1 MRHFLSFEYQPDIIT
16 SFMKGFFMVKYK
28 IILFQ
33 ERNTMGIKV
42 AKFGGSSV
50 ADTIQLIKV
59 KKILEADPDRKF
71 VVVSAPGK
79 RFDQDTKMTDLLL
92 LCYTHQMNHLPWE
105 QLFQVVCDRFSAIS
119 FSLGINSENLNLLE
133 EYAKIRDIMEAGAG
147 SDYIAS
153 RGEYLNAKLI
163 AAYLGWD
170 FIDAADF
177 ILFDERG
184 KFLSEE
190 TNQILSEE
198 LKKHERAIIP
208 GFYGRKPDG
217 KIITF
222 SRGGSDITGSI
233 VARAAGADIYEN
245 WTDVHGFLTA
255 SPKIVDNPQ
264 PIKYIS
270 YQELREL
277 SYMGASVMHEDA
289 IFPVKAAGIP
299 INIRNTNDPTH
310 PGTIILDKTPEGEN
324 NVITGIAGSK
334 NFTVIAMHK
343 YMMNTERG
351 FVRRLLSI
359 LDNYNISFEHLPTGI
374 DTISVV
380 IDSEL
385 LGDKLP
391 DVVADFNRNLQ
402 PDSLDVYEDIAMIA
416 TVGQGMTYRPGVAAK
431 LFAALA
437 EKNINIRMID
447 QGSSEINIIVG
458 VENKDF
464 EEAIRAI
471 YNAFN

>member
-1 MRHFLSFEYQPDIIT
+1 
-16 SFMKGFFMVKYK
+16 
-28 IILFQ
+28 
-33 ERNTMGIKV
+33 MGIKV

-50 ADTIQLIKV
+50 ADTIQFIKV
-59 KKILEADPDRKF
+59 KNILDADPDRKF

-105 QLFQVVCDRFSAIS
+105 QLFQVVCDRFTAIS
-119 FSLGINSENLNLLE
+119 FSLGINSKDLDLLD
-133 EYAKIRDIMEAGAG
+133 EYAKIRDAMEAGAG

-153 RGEYLNAKLI
+153 RGEYLNGKLI

-184 KFLSEE
+184 KFLPEE
-190 TNQILSEE
+190 TNDILSEE
-198 LKKHERAIIP
+198 LKKHERAVIP

-233 VARAAGADIYEN
+233 VARAACADIYEN

-255 SPKIVDNPQ
+255 SPKIVDDPK
-264 PIKYIS
+264 PIRYIS
-270 YQELREL
+270 YLELREL

-289 IFPVKAAGIP
+289 IFPVKKAGIP
-299 INIRNTNDPTH
+299 INIRNTNDPSH
-310 PGTIILDKTPEGEN
+310 PGTIIMDKTPEGEKSL
-324 NVITGIAGSK
+324 ITGVAGSK
-334 NFTVIAMHK
+334 DFVVIAMHK
-343 YMMNTERG
+343 YLMNSERG
-351 FVRRLLSI
+351 FVRRLFSI
-359 LDNYNISFEHLPTGI
+359 LDNYDISFEHMPTGI

-380 IDSEL
+380 VSSRNM
-385 LGDKLP
+385 GNKLP
-391 DVVADFNRNLQ
+391 DIIADIKRNLQ
-402 PDSLDVYEDIAMIA
+402 PDGLEVYEDIAMIA
-416 TVGQGMTYRPGVAAK
+416 TVGEGMTYRTGVAAK

-437 EKNINIRMID
+437 EKNINVRMID

-464 EEAIRAI
+464 EEAVRAI
-471 YNAFN
+471 YYAFN

>member
-1 MRHFLSFEYQPDIIT
+1 
-16 SFMKGFFMVKYK
+16 
-28 IILFQ
+28 
-33 ERNTMGIKV
+33 MGIKV

-50 ADTIQLIKV
+50 ADTIQFVKV
-59 KKILEADPDRKF
+59 KDIVGEDASRKY

-92 LCYTHQMNHLPWE
+92 LCHTHLLNHLPWE
-105 QLFQVVCDRFSAIS
+105 QLFQVVCDRFSAIA
-119 FSLGINSENLNLLE
+119 FTLGIGSDKLDLQK
-133 EYAKIRDIMEAGAG
+133 EYEKIRHAMEDGAG

-153 RGEYLNAKLI
+153 RGEYLNALLM
-163 AAYLGWD
+163 ASYLDWD
-170 FIDAADF
+170 FIDAADV
-177 ILFDERG
+177 IKFDERG
-184 KFLSEE
+184 KFMPEE
-190 TNQILSEE
+190 TNEILAAE
-198 LKKHERAIIP
+198 LKKHGNAVIP
-208 GFYGRKPDG
+208 GFYGTKPDG
-217 KIITF
+217 KVVTF

-233 VARAAGADIYEN
+233 VARAAGAEIYEN

-255 SPKIVDNPQ
+255 DPRIVDDPQ

-299 INIRNTNDPTH
+299 INIRNTNDPSH
-310 PGTIILDKTPEGEN
+310 PGTIILDKIPEGET
-324 NVITGIAGSK
+324 NVITGVAGSK
-334 NFTVIAMHK
+334 DFVVIAMHK
-343 YMMNTERG
+343 YMMNSERG
-351 FVRRLLSI
+351 FVRRLFSI
-359 LDNYNISFEHLPTGI
+359 LDNYDISFEHMPTGI

-380 IDSEL
+380 VASKNI
-385 LGDKLP
+385 GNKLP
-391 DVVADFNRNLQ
+391 DIIADINRNLE
-402 PDSLDVYEDIAMIA
+402 PDSIEVYENIAMIA
-416 TVGQGMTYRPGVAAK
+416 TVGQGMTYRPGVAAR

-464 EEAIRAI
+464 EEAVRAI